1 VELVLD
7 QILTEFISIRF
18 NKLGASEFGQGFALS
33 SPGQCKEFEMFDEMV
48 VSGKNK
54 TATNKSWSVAASA
67 MIQVLVIGGLVLLP
81 LIYTEALPKGM
92 LTTFLVAPPPPPPP
106 PPPAAVVKQ
115 VRLQKVMITNKMV
128 APTVVPKK
136 VEVVKDEPPAMNA
149 DNDIGVAGGTGGV
162 LGGVLGGA
170 AGPPPPPKPAAPQ
183 RIRVGGNVEAAHLV
197 NKVEPQYPPIAQA
210 AHVSGTVV
218 LRAVISKGG
227 SIEQLQFVSGP
238 PLLMK
243 AAMDAVK
250 QWRYQPTVLNGEP
263 VEVDTTIDVV
273 FSLGQAGQ

>member
-1 VELVLD
+1 
-7 QILTEFISIRF
+7 
-18 NKLGASEFGQGFALS
+18 
-33 SPGQCKEFEMFDEMV
+33 MFDEMV
-48 VSGKNK
+48 VSGENK

-67 MIQVLVIGGLVLLP
+67 VLQVLVIGGLVLLP

-92 LTTFLVAPPPPPPP
+92 LTMFLVAPPPPPPP

-115 VRLQKVMITNKMV
+115 VKLQKVITTNKLV

-136 VEVVKDEPPAMNA
+136 VEVVKDDPPPSMNA
-149 DNDIGVAGGTGGV
+149 GNDVGVAGGTGGV
-162 LGGVLGGA
+162 LGGVLGGVA
-170 AGPPPPPKPAAPQ
+170 PPPPPKPAAPQ

-210 AHVSGTVV
+210 AHVSGTVI
-218 LRAVISKGG
+218 LHAVISKGG

-243 AAMDAVK
+243 AAMDAVT

>member
-1 VELVLD
+1 
-7 QILTEFISIRF
+7 
-18 NKLGASEFGQGFALS
+18 
-33 SPGQCKEFEMFDEMV
+33 MFDEMV
-48 VSGKNK
+48 VSGENK

-67 MIQVLVIGGLVLLP
+67 VLQVLVIGGLVLLP

-92 LTTFLVAPPPPPPP
+92 LTMFLVAPPPPPPP

-115 VRLQKVMITNKMV
+115 VKLQKVITTNKMV
-128 APTVVPKK
+128 APTMVPKR
-136 VEVVKDEPPAMNA
+136 VEVVKDEPPPSMNA
-149 DNDIGVAGGTGGV
+149 GNDVGVAGGTGGV
-162 LGGVLGGA
+162 LGGVLGGVA
-170 AGPPPPPKPAAPQ
+170 PPPPPKPAAPQ

-210 AHVSGTVV
+210 AHVSGTVI
-218 LRAVISKGG
+218 LHAVISKGG

-243 AAMDAVK
+243 AAMDAVT